1 MTLGKS
7 LSVGYMSVSCEA
19 RLLGL
24 RLPRVLNCDGK
35 SVKMTASEQIW
46 RQAILPIKTTIE
58 QVIQNLDQTA
68 IKIVL
73 VVNETGG
80 LEGTISDG
88 DVRRGLL
95 KGLDMNSPITSII
108 HHDALVV
115 PPELERELVKQLMVA
130 NKIQQI
136 PVVDEQ
142 HHVIGLHLWDEMT
155 TSPARSNLMVIMAG
169 GRGTRLSPHTEDCPK
184 PLLSVAGKPMLEHII
199 ERAKREGFSHFVLA
213 IHYLGHMIEEY
224 FGHGE
229 RLGVQIDYL
238 REESPLGTAGALG
251 LMNPLP
257 EAPFVVTNG
266 DVITDIRYGE
276 LLDFHTKHTA
286 AATMAV
292 RVHEWQHPFGVVQTQ
307 GVEIIGFEEKPIARS
322 HINAGVYGLDP
333 GVLNVLTADEYCDM
347 PTLFERLQ
355 AKVQRT
361 VAYPMHEPWLDV
373 GRPDD
378 LELANNRGQSQ
389 LAQKHVN

>member
-1 MTLGKS
+1 MNS
-7 LSVGYMSVSCEA
+7 
-19 RLLGL
+19 
-24 RLPRVLNCDGK
+24 
-35 SVKMTASEQIW
+35 SEEFW
-46 RQAILPIKTTIE
+46 RQAILPIHSTIE
-58 QVIQNLDQTA
+58 QAVRNLDQVA

-73 VVNETGG
+73 VVNEKAE

-88 DVRRGLL
+88 DIRRGLL
-95 KGLDMNSPITSII
+95 KGLDLNSPIADVI
-108 HHDALVV
+108 HRNALVA
-115 PPELERELVKQLMVA
+115 PPEMGRELVMQLMAA

-142 HHVIGLHLWDEMT
+142 HHVVGLHLWDEIT
-155 TSPARSNLMVIMAG
+155 TPPTRPNLMVIMAG
-169 GRGTRLSPHTEDCPK
+169 GMGTRLHPHTENCPK

-199 ERAKREGFSHFVLA
+199 DRAKLEGFNHFVLA
-213 IHYLGHMIEEY
+213 IHYLGHMIEAH
-224 FGHGE
+224 FGNGE

-251 LMNPLP
+251 LLNPLP
-257 EAPFVVTNG
+257 DAPFVVTNG

-276 LLDFHTKHTA
+276 LLDFHTRHTA
-286 AATMAV
+286 TATMAV

-307 GVEIIGFEEKPIARS
+307 GVEIVGFEEKPIARS
-322 HINAGVYGLDP
+322 HINAGVYALDP
-333 GVLNVLTADEYCDM
+333 AALSVLSADARCDM

-355 AKVQRT
+355 AKVMRT

-378 LELANNRGQSQ
+378 LAAARLNTSKDA
-389 LAQKHVN
+389 L